1 MLMQAYAQVKILIN
15 DLELAA
21 AARDDADEHAMMHE
35 GGKDSPSSQPTSH
48 RTNTMYFN
56 LKTVFLSALAASALA
71 AEEKRQASSV
81 YDSLTSAAGSAFTGD
96 AATYLS
102 GATSAAGSALSGIT
116 SGAGSATSVAG
127 SAISDATSGAAS
139 ITSAAGSA
147 ASSATSAA
155 GSAASSASSDNNG
168 AASAFAVSN
177 QLFVVAGSVLF
188 GAFVVL

>member
-1 MLMQAYAQVKILIN
+1 
-15 DLELAA
+15 
-21 AARDDADEHAMMHE
+21 
-35 GGKDSPSSQPTSH
+35 
-48 RTNTMYFN
+48 MYFN

-81 YDSLTSAAGSAFTGD
+81 YDSLTSAAAPPLRVMVST
-96 AATYLS
+96 ATYLS